1 MQYGQREGARDN
13 RENETSCPEAVRRT
27 GPQRFA
33 KFTLY
38 TSRKIPLSTVP
49 RRDCHTSPSPR
60 TLIGRRI
67 LKKTIL
73 CQTHGSS
80 KEAVTSDDLDG

>member
-13 RENETSCPEAVRRT
+13 RENETSCPEAVRRA
-27 GPQRFA
+27 GPERFG
-33 KFTLY
+33 KFALH

-49 RRDCHTSPSPR
+49 RRNCHTSPSPR

-67 LKKTIL
+67 KKAHVMPKTRVE
-73 CQTHGSS
+73 QGR
-80 KEAVTSDDLDG
+80 SDIR